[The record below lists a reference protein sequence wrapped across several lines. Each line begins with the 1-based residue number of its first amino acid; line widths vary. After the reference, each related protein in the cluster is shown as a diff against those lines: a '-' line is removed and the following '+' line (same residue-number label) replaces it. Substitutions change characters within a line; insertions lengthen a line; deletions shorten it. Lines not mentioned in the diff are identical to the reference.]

1 MNFERIQKELGKRKD
16 MIKIYAKEFNKKAFP
31 TSISDN
37 FQKNFAINKLSMQYT
52 MLFYNYFQKFN
63 AMLTVS

>member
-1 MNFERIQKELGKRKD
+1 

-37 FQKNFAINKLSMQYT
+37 FQKNFAINKLSMKYT
-52 MLFYNYFQKFN
+52 MLFYNYF
-63 AMLTVS
+63 

>member
-1 MNFERIQKELGKRKD
+1 MNFESIQEELGKRKD

-37 FQKNFAINKLSMQYT
+37 FQKDLAINKLSMEYN
-52 MLFYNYFQKFN
+52 MLFYNYFSKFN